1 MTRFLPTLG
10 LSLRGFVYCVLA
22 LSALLG
28 VAAVVAHGRSDKS
41 DVLRIG
47 LSSPLGS
54 DTEGPR
60 EKAAA
65 MMLQGFIKGETG
77 ENDEITCQKGWRDLA
92 DKLAA
97 GQLQVGVF
105 QGYEFAWAQEQY
117 PSLKPLALALTGPR
131 TLTACVVA
139 RRDGAVK
146 QFADLRGQS
155 LCLPNTGQGHLRMFV
170 EHASQA
176 EGAEAGAFFSKISC
190 PPNVED
196 CLDGVIDGVVQA
208 AVVDRAALEAYK
220 ERNPGRFNLLIEI
233 AKSQPLPPVVVAY
246 CDKVLPEPTVRR
258 FQLGLVESRNKEK
271 GRMML
276 TLFRLTGFEAAPEDF
291 AELVAQTRAAYP
303 APAAGMK

>member
-1 MTRFLPTLG
+1 VAL
-10 LSLRGFVYCVLA
+10 VLA

-28 VAAVVAHGRSDKS
+28 VAAVVAHGRSEKS
-41 DVLRIG
+41 DVLHIG

-65 MMLQGFIKGETG
+65 LMLQAFIKGETG
-77 ENDEITCQKGWRDLA
+77 ENDEIVCQKGWRDVA
-92 DKLAA
+92 DKLAR

-117 PSLKPLALALTGPR
+117 PGLKPLALALTGPR
-131 TLTACVVA
+131 SLTACVVA
-139 RRDGAVK
+139 RRDGEVK

-155 LCLPNTGQGHLRMFV
+155 LSLPNTGQGHLRMFV
-170 EHASQA
+170 ERESQA
-176 EGAEAGAFFSKISC
+176 QGAELGAFFSKISS
-190 PPNVED
+190 PQNVED

-208 AVVDRAALEAYK
+208 AVVDQAALEAYK
-220 ERNPGRFNLLIEI
+220 ERNPGRFNQLTEV

-246 CDKVLPEPTVRR
+246 CDKVLAEPTVRR
-258 FQLGLVESRNKEK
+258 FQMGLMESRNKEK

-276 TLFRLTGFEAAPEDF
+276 TLFKLTGFEAAPNDF
-291 AELVAQTRAAYP
+291 AEMLAQTRAAYP
-303 APAAGMK
+303 ALAAGMK